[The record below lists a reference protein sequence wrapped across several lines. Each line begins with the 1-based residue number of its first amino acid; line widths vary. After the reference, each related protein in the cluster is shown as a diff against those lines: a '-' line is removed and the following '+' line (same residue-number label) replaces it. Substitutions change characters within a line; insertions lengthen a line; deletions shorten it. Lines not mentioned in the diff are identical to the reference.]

1 MTTEEILK
9 EFKDINHAYNNC
21 TKYDTLK
28 RMLEELEEE
37 YEEEYD
43 VKNLRIK
50 LENAEDV
57 IRGLKSDL
65 ADAREEIRNAW

>member
-1 MTTEEILK
+1 MTTEEILE

-28 RMLEELEEE
+28 RMLEEL
-37 YEEEYD
+37 EEEYD

-65 ADAREEIRNAW
+65 ADAREELRNAW